1 MEQIRRSKGQL
12 FLLLCSLIGAGI
24 AIYLTFEHYQL
35 VPLACSNNGL
45 VNCTRVLSSPYS
57 VIPGTSLPITIPG
70 LAWCVVMA
78 ALATAG
84 LYAGLQSLW
93 LRLAQF
99 AWSLVGILTVLY
111 LVYIE
116 IVRLHT
122 ICAWCT
128 ALHVLILVI
137 FLVTLVQLQSQSP
150 AELEAEEEEN
160 EVFGTARDAHV
171 PRTR

>member
-12 FLLLCSLIGAGI
+12 FLLLCSLVGAGI

-35 VPLACSNNGL
+35 VPLACSDTGL
-45 VNCTRVLSSPYS
+45 VNCARVLSSPYS
-57 VIPGTSLPITIPG
+57 VVPGTSLPITIPG

-78 ALATAG
+78 ALAVASIYT
-84 LYAGLQSLW
+84 GLQSRW

-99 AWSLVGILTVLY
+99 AWSLVGMLTVLY
-111 LVYIE
+111 LVYAE

-128 ALHVLILVI
+128 ALHVLVLLI
-137 FLVTLVQLQSQSP
+137 FLVTLVQLQPQSP
-150 AELEAEEEEN
+150 AELEAEEEN
-160 EVFGTARDAHV
+160 EVVGAAHDARA
-171 PRTR
+171 PRTL

>member
-137 FLVTLVQLQSQSP
+137 FLVTLVQLQSLPSVSSSSDS
-150 AELEAEEEEN
+150 ELEETEN
-160 EVFGTARDAHV
+160 ISSLPHSK
-171 PRTR
+171 